1 MKAPAALA
9 GVVALLALTGQ
20 APAVDPAPPLT
31 INWCAFNAWTLT
43 TNGSTGQLLVHF
55 TPSTALKTVRF
66 RMLWGDDTFTLVD
79 DAGSFAAGSEVRHAL
94 DFQHY
99 GQFTGN
105 TLLALSLAAE
115 RVVTADGKTWE
126 APLRGAPS
134 TKCGKYFGL

>member
-1 MKAPAALA
+1 MKASAALA
-9 GVVALLALTGQ
+9 GLVALLALTGQ

-31 INWCAFNAWTLT
+31 INWCAFSAWTLT

-66 RMLWGDDTFTLVD
+66 RMLWADNTFTVVD
-79 DAGSFAAGSEVRHAL
+79 DAGSFASGSEIRHAL

-105 TLLALSLAAE
+105 TLLSMSLAPE
-115 RVVTADGKTWE
+115 RVVTADGRTWE
-126 APLRGAPS
+126 APLHGAPS
-134 TKCGKYFGL
+134 TKCGKYFGR